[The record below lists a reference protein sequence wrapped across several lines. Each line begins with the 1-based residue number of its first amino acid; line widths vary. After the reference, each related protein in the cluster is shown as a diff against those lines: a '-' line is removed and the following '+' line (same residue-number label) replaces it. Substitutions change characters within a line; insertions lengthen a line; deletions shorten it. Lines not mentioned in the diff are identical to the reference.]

1 MKIEKG
7 RPGYIRFRKTKYLL
21 WAVIEFAVVIALVVI
36 GIVQSGS
43 RMNLLTVV
51 AVVGCLPA
59 AKMLV
64 EYITMA
70 PYQSIASDKCKEIEE
85 KAPLLTRVYDLV
97 ITSPEKVMQVDAIVI
112 SGHMVCGY
120 TSNEKT
126 DETKAA
132 RYIKE
137 MLHNHKYEKVTVKV
151 FHDYVA
157 FLSRAEG
164 MNSIA
169 AIEKPDNRR
178 RERRIRHLLLT
189 TSM

>member
-1 MKIEKG
+1 MG
-7 RPGYIRFRKTKYLL
+7 TTPGHSGKR
-21 WAVIEFAVVIALVVI
+21 AVKLME
-36 GIVQSGS
+36 
-43 RMNLLTVV
+43 RMDLDSLITHRLDFTVE
-51 AVVGCLPA
+51 AT
-59 AKMLV
+59 
-64 EYITMA
+64 EQIF
-70 PYQSIASDKCKEIEE
+70 KEIEE

-112 SGHMVCGY
+112 SGHTVCGY

>member
-1 MKIEKG
+1 MRNIKLTIE
-7 RPGYIRFRKTKYLL
+7 YD
-21 WAVIEFAVVIALVVI
+21 
-36 GIVQSGS
+36 GS
-43 RMNLLTVV
+43 RYQGWTRLGKNESSNTIFNKIQEVLRKMT
-51 AVVGCLPA
+51 GCLPA

-112 SGHMVCGY
+112 SGHTVCGY

>member
-43 RMNLLTVV
+43 HMNLLTVV

-112 SGHMVCGY
+112 SGHTVCGY

-126 DETKAA
+126 DETKVA

>member
-1 MKIEKG
+1 MKTEKG
-7 RPGYIRFRKTKYLL
+7 HPGYIHSRKMKYLL
-21 WAVIEFAVVIALVVI
+21 WAVVEFAIVIALVVI
-36 GIVQSGS
+36 GIIQTGS

-51 AVVGCLPA
+51 AIVGCLPA

-70 PYQSIASDKCKEIEE
+70 PYHSIAPEKGKEIEE
-85 KAPLLTRVYDLV
+85 KAPLLTKAYDLV
-97 ITSPEKVMQVDAIVI
+97 ITSPEKVMQIDAVVI
-112 SGHMVCGY
+112 SGHTICGY

-126 DETKAA
+126 DEAKTAQ
-132 RYIKE
+132 YIKE
-137 MLHNHKYEKVTVKV
+137 VLHNHKYEKVTVKV

-169 AIEKPDNRR
+169 AIEQPENRR
-178 RERRIRHLLLT
+178 RERRIRRLLLS

>member
-7 RPGYIRFRKTKYLL
+7 QPGYVKSRKTKYLL
-21 WAVIEFAVVIALVVI
+21 WAVIEFAVVVALVVI
-36 GIVQSGS
+36 GVVQSGS

-59 AKMLV
+59 AKMLA

-70 PYQSIASDKCKEIEE
+70 PYNSIAQDKYDEIEE
-85 KAPLLTRVYDLV
+85 KAPLLTKVYDLV
-97 ITSPEKVMQVDAIVI
+97 ITSPQKVMQVDAIVI
-112 SGHMVCGY
+112 SGHTVCGY

-126 DETKAA
+126 DEVKTAC
-132 RYIKE
+132 YIKE
-137 MLHNHKYEKVTVKV
+137 MLRKYKYDKITVKI

-169 AIEKPDNRR
+169 AIEQPDNRR
-178 RERRIRHLLLT
+178 REKRIRHLLML